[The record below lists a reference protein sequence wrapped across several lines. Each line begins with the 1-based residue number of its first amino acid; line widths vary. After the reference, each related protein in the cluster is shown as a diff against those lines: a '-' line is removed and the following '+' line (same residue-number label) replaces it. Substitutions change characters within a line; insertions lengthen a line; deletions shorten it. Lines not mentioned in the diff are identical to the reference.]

1 MCIKKIITKRI
12 TLPDGTLIEFFANN
26 TEEMALM
33 LPEYAEQLTQK
44 RVARLQ
50 QLKETQRN
58 QKKARKTRLQRQKQA
73 RRRARG
79 Q

>member
-1 MCIKKIITKRI
+1 MITKRI

>member
-1 MCIKKIITKRI
+1 MITKRI

-33 LPEYAEQLTQK
+33 LPEYAEQLAQK
-44 RVARLQ
+44 RAARLQ

-58 QKKARKTRLQRQKQA
+58 QQKARKTRLQRQKQA
-73 RRRARG
+73 RRKARG

>member
-1 MCIKKIITKRI
+1 MITKRI

-33 LPEYAEQLTQK
+33 LPEYAETLAQK
-44 RVARLQ
+44 RAARLQ

-58 QKKARKTRLQRQKQA
+58 QQKARRKRLQRQKLA
-73 RRRARG
+73 RRKARG